1 MEDVDLTQAVH
12 ELQRS
17 VAALEQRNKD
27 LVLKLQL
34 FSTRAE
40 SNWGWDR
47 FASEPEFWENIFD
60 SGLADCQGRCIT
72 NLQESYA
79 ACDRNHQKYSPEWHA
94 CNDEARARS
103 VACQRACSGAH
114 PVVP

>member
-1 MEDVDLTQAVH
+1 MEEVDLAQAVR

-34 FSTRAE
+34 FSTRPVG
-40 SNWGWDR
+40 NWGWDR

-72 NLQESYA
+72 TLQRDYA
-79 ACDRNHQKYSPEWHA
+79 QCDLNHSKYSPEWNA
-94 CNDEARARS
+94 CMDEARDRS
-103 VACQRACSGAH
+103 VACQRACSGAN